1 MQACNENKVDRTR
14 VLGKATVRAAKGLG
28 LSGKAFAEATG
39 LSPSTVYRIK
49 KAAACIDPASK
60 SGERALLLVRTFC
73 FLDDLVGGDEEKRQL
88 WMSTSNRE
96 LNAVPMDLAKKVD
109 GLPRLLAY
117 LDKMKALGGNW
128 NGIFSKD

>member
-1 MQACNENKVDRTR
+1 
-14 VLGKATVRAAKGLG
+14 LG
-28 LSGKAFAEATG
+28 LSGKALAEATG
-39 LSPSTVYRIK
+39 LSSSTVYRIK
-49 KAAACIDPASK
+49 KAAAGIDPAGK

-73 FLDDLVGGDEEKRQL
+73 FLDVLVGGDEEKCRL

-96 LNAVPMDLAKKVD
+96 LNGVPMDLAKKVD

-128 NGIFSKD
+128 NGMFSKD

>member
-1 MQACNENKVDRTR
+1 MPACDENKVDRTR

-28 LSGKAFAEATG
+28 LSCKALAEATG
-39 LSPSTVYRIK
+39 LSSSTVYRIK
-49 KAAACIDPASK
+49 KAAAGIDPTGK
-60 SGERALLLVRTFC
+60 SGERALLLVRTFYL
-73 FLDDLVGGDEEKRQL
+73 LDALVGGDEEKRQL

-96 LNAVPMDLAKKVD
+96 LNGVPMDLAKKVD

-128 NGIFSKD
+128 NGIFNKD